1 MGVCS
6 LQDFSSAWEKIYHYH
21 ANTRLWSPVVNA
33 LELGHILS
41 KAQSQFFVVFF
52 LFFSKISA
60 LVSDILMSS
69 LLAVCLEFSLTSRT
83 GSNIFAVKITL
94 RHKDSDSKFWKY
106 HSHYT
111 YVVIG
116 VIL

>member
-52 LFFSKISA
+52 FCFFKNIGIGIRHFDEQPVSCVFGILLDLKNWVKYFCSKNH
-60 LVSDILMSS
+60 
-69 LLAVCLEFSLTSRT
+69 T
-83 GSNIFAVKITL
+83 
-94 RHKDSDSKFWKY
+94 
-106 HSHYT
+106 
-111 YVVIG
+111 
-116 VIL
+116 